1 MEDREIKDLVV
12 SALVISLAF
21 GIAMSQGIFS
31 LVRNPV
37 MLLPAFVLSLVTVS
51 IAFIFHELGHRTLAR
66 HFGLYAEYRKWNQGL
81 YLALLFSLFGFVFA
95 APGAV
100 HIHPRADLW
109 GRVKRISQKVNGLVS
124 SFGPVT
130 NIILALIFVILGILF
145 PALNN
150 IALFGI
156 QLSFIT
162 YGVFIN
168 SWLALFNLIPFGPLD
183 GRKVFGWRKDVWIVL
198 LVIAIALMFFG

>member
-168 SWLALFNLIPFGPLD
+168 S
-183 GRKVFGWRKDVWIVL
+183 
-198 LVIAIALMFFG
+198 